1 MLTITGDR
9 RTRCDHFPRRD
20 FLKIGALGLGGMML
34 PDLLRLEAGEG
45 KRSSQKALINV
56 CLLGGPPHQDM
67 WDLKPDAPSE
77 IRGEFRPIGTNVPG
91 LQICELF
98 PRLAKRADR
107 FALIRGLVGSVN
119 DHSYR
124 TMMTGYSQD
133 SLKSAGGHPAI
144 GSVISKLSQ
153 SGQDRALPYVS
164 LMGPVTSGYLG
175 PSHEPYIGPF
185 IPGFMDGR
193 ASLQLGA
200 VNADRLRGRV
210 DLLGK
215 LDSIR
220 RDIDKT
226 GQIEAMDEFSQR
238 AVEVVV
244 SGHVGDALDLEKENP
259 QSLKR
264 YIGSVGRTASGPDYT
279 VDNKRLLMARRLVE
293 AGVRCVAMSWGGWDT
308 HQNNFNYLRDELPAL
323 DIGLSALLDDLH
335 ERGLDKDVSVIFWGE
350 FGRTPKINKDAG
362 RDHWPQVSSALLT
375 GGAMRTGQVVGE
387 SDRLGGEA
395 KVPVHLH
402 QIHATLYRAMGIDA
416 ATTQFTDHS
425 GRPQYLLENP
435 EPLRELIS

>member
-1 MLTITGDR
+1 
-9 RTRCDHFPRRD
+9 
-20 FLKIGALGLGGMML
+20 
-34 PDLLRLEAGEG
+34 
-45 KRSSQKALINV
+45 
-56 CLLGGPPHQDM
+56 
-67 WDLKPDAPSE
+67 
-77 IRGEFRPIGTNVPG
+77 
-91 LQICELF
+91 
-98 PRLAKRADR
+98 
-107 FALIRGLVGSVN
+107 
-119 DHSYR
+119 
-124 TMMTGYSQD
+124 
-133 SLKSAGGHPAI
+133 
-144 GSVISKLSQ
+144 
-153 SGQDRALPYVS
+153 
-164 LMGPVTSGYLG
+164 
-175 PSHEPYIGPF
+175 
-185 IPGFMDGR
+185 
-193 ASLQLGA
+193 
-200 VNADRLRGRV
+200 
-210 DLLGK
+210 
-215 LDSIR
+215 
-220 RDIDKT
+220 
-226 GQIEAMDEFSQR
+226 
-238 AVEVVV
+238 
-244 SGHVGDALDLEKENP
+244 
-259 QSLKR
+259 
-264 YIGSVGRTASGPDYT
+264 VGRTASGPDYT